1 MKAFFAIPGEISTPT
16 GGYAYDRR
24 MLSLLPGHGIA
35 IEHFG
40 LPGSF
45 PNPPPDDVSST
56 RDSLASL
63 PHDAVLIADGLA
75 FGAFP
80 EDLVRAIPCP
90 IVALVHHP
98 LAFEAGTPPARAAEL
113 EALERAAL
121 AHVRHVVATSAAT
134 ARLLVERFDVPR
146 HRLTVAMPG
155 VESASRALGSND
167 GVLRLL
173 SVGAI
178 SRRKGYHILV
188 EALAG
193 LAELPWHLTIVGALD
208 RNIDM
213 ATELRGHIAGAHL
226 SERITL
232 AGAVDEAK
240 LALAYAKA
248 DLFVMPSLFE
258 GYGMVITEA
267 LARGL
272 PIVSTS
278 GGALAEVV
286 PREAALVVEPG
297 DAVGLRD
304 ALRRMLVTPAL
315 RAQKSAAAWALAGE
329 LPRWDETAAT
339 IANVLKEARG

>member
-1 MKAFFAIPGEISTPT
+1 MKAFFAIPGETSTPT
-16 GGYAYDRR
+16 GGYAYGRR
-24 MLSLLPGHGIA
+24 MLSLLPEHGVA
-35 IEHFG
+35 VEHLG

-45 PNPPPDDVSST
+45 PNPPPDDLSATVNC
-56 RDSLASL
+56 LAAL
-63 PHDAVLIADGLA
+63 PHEAILIADGLA

-80 EDLVRAIPCP
+80 EEVVRAIPCP

-113 EALERAAL
+113 EVLERAAL
-121 AHVRHVVATSAAT
+121 AHARHVIATSAAT

-155 VESASRALGSND
+155 AEPAPRALGSND

-173 SVGAI
+173 AVGAI
-178 SRRKGYHILV
+178 SRRKGYHVLV

-213 ATELRGHIAGAHL
+213 AAELRAHIAGAHL
-226 SERITL
+226 GERITL
-232 AGAVDEAK
+232 AGAVDETE

-267 LARGL
+267 LSRGL
-272 PIVSTS
+272 PIVSTR

-286 PREAALVVEPG
+286 PRDAALIVEPG
-297 DAVGLRD
+297 DARDLRE
-304 ALRRMLVTPAL
+304 AVRRMLVEPAL
-315 RAQKSAAAWALAGE
+315 RASKSAAAWALAGE
-329 LPRWDETAAT
+329 LPRWSETAAT
-339 IANVLKEARG
+339 IANVVKEARG